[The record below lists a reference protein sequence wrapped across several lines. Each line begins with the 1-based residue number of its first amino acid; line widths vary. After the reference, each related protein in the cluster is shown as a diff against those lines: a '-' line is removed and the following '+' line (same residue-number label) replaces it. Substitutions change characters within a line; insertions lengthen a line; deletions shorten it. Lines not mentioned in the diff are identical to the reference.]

1 MGSLLSGLLS
11 AVHIYS
17 LLLDSASRVS
27 RRAEYCQV
35 VSISAAASS
44 VPLVVVGSANL
55 DYTVVV
61 ERHPLPGET
70 LLSTALTVG
79 TGGKGANQAA
89 AAARS
94 GARPVFVGAVG
105 TDPAGTGLLDN
116 LSVAGVDVSHV
127 ARTTS
132 APTGIALITVA
143 ADGEN
148 TIVVAAGAN
157 ATLDPARTAEIVAQL
172 VAPGTVVLSQLEIP
186 LPVLVA
192 VARTGGAHGARLVLN
207 LSPWREIPDDLLAY
221 ADPLVVNETEAAAVW
236 GRPIDSAD
244 DAASAENVAANAAV
258 ALLARSRSVVIT
270 LGGDGV
276 VVADGSG
283 VVTLPARRV
292 PVVDTTGAGDAF
304 AGALAA
310 GLAAGASLVDAV
322 GSGIHAGSIAVQYL
336 GAQPPIGFVGV

>member
-1 MGSLLSGLLS
+1 MSGGL
-11 AVHIYS
+11 HIYS
-17 LLLDSASRVS
+17 VLLGCASRVP
-27 RRAEYCQV
+27 RWAEYCQG

-61 ERHPLPGET
+61 ERHPQPGET
-70 LLSTALTVG
+70 LLSTDLAVG

-89 AAARS
+89 AAARA
-94 GARPVFVGAVG
+94 GGRPILVAAVG
-105 TDPAGTGLLDN
+105 SDAAGTGLLDT
-116 LSVAGVDVSHV
+116 LATAGVDVSHV
-127 ARTTS
+127 ARVDS

-157 ATLDPARTAEIVAQL
+157 ATLDAETTAHLVSELVEPAS
-172 VAPGTVVLSQLEIP
+172 VVLSQLEIP
-186 LPVLVA
+186 LPVVVA
-192 VARTGGAHGARLVLN
+192 VAHAIEAKGARLVLN
-207 LSPWREIPDDLLAY
+207 LSPWREIPDDLLAA

-236 GRPIDSAD
+236 GRPIDSTA
-244 DAASAENVAANAAV
+244 DAATAAT
-258 ALLARSRSVVIT
+258 ALLTRARSVVIT

-276 VVADGSG
+276 VVAVASG
-283 VVTLPARRV
+283 VSTLPARRV

-310 GLAAGASLVDAV
+310 ELSRGASLVDAV
-322 GSGIHAGSIAVQYL
+322 TSGIRAGSIAVQHL
-336 GAQPPIGFVGV
+336 GAQPPAGFVGV